1 MPNDEKFN
9 AFCDAVIK
17 KAGKPWFPDKSLLTE
32 VDILDGFSLQFI
44 HGATAQKLRDGIK
57 EKYPNT
63 KIHLSLFES
72 EEINAFA
79 AINSNN
85 IKQYIIGYNRGYLR
99 LTFEFFHMLNIV
111 NKIRDELPALN
122 FFNDITISRF
132 ALLMGVSYVSF
143 HEFTHVTRGHLAYS
157 HAKRQGN
164 EMNEVSVSKNSEKNP
179 DRYLM
184 ECHADTIAGRSM
196 AEVIADQSTSIKTSY
211 PTIDKLNITKD
222 FVKLSAFVIHS
233 IFRIIESI
241 NPERSDLYPVSIVR
255 SAIVSVQLVEAFR
268 DQYTLDFAA
277 EMVAGLNLSN
287 RLLEGLPRPNYDQ
300 EEELRKF
307 ARYDANRIDEFA
319 KVLQPYWIN

>member
-1 MPNDEKFN
+1 MPNDEKFS
-9 AFCDAVIK
+9 AFRDAIIK
-17 KAGKPWFPDKSLLTE
+17 ESGNPWFPDKNLLTE
-32 VDILDGFSLQFI
+32 VDTLDGFSLQFI
-44 HGATAQKLRDGIK
+44 YGATAQGLRDGVK
-57 EKYPNT
+57 KKYPNT

-72 EEINAFA
+72 EDINAFA
-79 AINSNN
+79 AINPNDT
-85 IKQYIIGYNRGYLR
+85 KQYIIGYNRGYLR
-99 LTFEFFHMLNIV
+99 LIFEFFHMPNLANR
-111 NKIRDELPALN
+111 IRDELPALN

-132 ALLMGVSYVSF
+132 ALLMGISYVSF

-164 EMNEVSVSKNSEKNP
+164 KVNEVSALKNSGKNS

-196 AEVIADQSTSIKTSY
+196 AEVIADQSNSIKISY
-211 PTIDKLNITKD
+211 PAIDKLNITKD
-222 FVKLSAFVIHS
+222 FVKISAFVIHS

-241 NPERSDLYPVSIVR
+241 NPKRSDLYPVSIVR

-277 EMVAGLNLSN
+277 EMVAGLNLSK
-287 RLLEGLPRPNYDQ
+287 RLLEGLPGSNYDQ

-307 ARYDANRIDEFA
+307 ARDDATRIDEFA